1 VENRSGNI
9 PVFTVEG
16 ANIPE
21 TWEKAILA
29 VWDGGA
35 DARTEYDKRD
45 MHGNFLDPPSRDATV
60 IAVVADPFA
69 EPRIHKNIPS
79 GPEELEVYRQE
90 VVNGIHD
97 HWVDPSDPDKW
108 TYTYHGRLFHYVA
121 TDDLQDPEAARLR
134 PVDQIA
140 YVVDKLSQTPFTR
153 RAQAITWMP
162 SADPPTEDP
171 PCLQRMWF
179 RMLRDSGGRLVLNLN
194 THWRSRDGYKAWLMN
209 VFALTDLM
217 RVVAERIAAKA
228 GEPVRV
234 GRYVD
239 LSDSFH
245 IYGSY
250 FSEVEAEVAKMRAQ
264 PDVAQRAWRS
274 DHPALVM
281 MFEEARR
288 KLAENPDFMR
298 R

>member
-1 VENRSGNI
+1 MENRSGNI

-21 TWEKAILA
+21 TWEKALLA

-35 DARTEYDKRD
+35 DVRTEYDRVD
-45 MHGNFLDPPSRDATV
+45 EHGRYLDPPSRDATLV
-60 IAVVADPFA
+60 AVVADPFA

-140 YVVDKLSQTPFTR
+140 YVVGKLSQTPFTR

-179 RMLRDSGGRLVLNLN
+179 RMLRDSSGRLVLNLN

-264 PDVAQRAWRS
+264 PDVTQRAWRS